1 VATPTVET
9 LKATGRQ
16 YARQPV
22 NIALLLILPPLF
34 VLGLSSAIA
43 TFSGVLGGN
52 LGERSGSAIG
62 AVWAAALLSSSAAFF
77 LLRASRQA
85 DDRLLI
91 AGLGRPALY
100 ATHAL
105 AGAVLGVGSGTV
117 GFLVVL
123 LTQDIA
129 SPIDLW
135 LAVVVG
141 AVAYEAVGATLAFF
155 VDGDLEGSFIILLVF
170 MLDAFVAGPLG
181 GATGFWPSLFPL
193 HHPSQ
198 IAVDAALTED
208 VDRLRYGWAVVYMLI
223 LLGGAGLA
231 HVRRS
236 G

>member
-1 VATPTVET
+1 MATPTVET

-22 NIALLLILPPLF
+22 NIALLFILPPLF

-52 LGERSGSAIG
+52 LGERSDSAIG
-62 AVWAAALLSSSAAFF
+62 AVWASSLLSASAAFF
-77 LLRASRQA
+77 LLRESRHA

-100 ATHAL
+100 ATHAV
-105 AGAVLGVGSGTV
+105 AGAVLALGSGTV
-117 GFLVVL
+117 GFLAVL
-123 LTQDIA
+123 LSQDIA
-129 SPIDLW
+129 SPVDLW
-135 LAVVVG
+135 LAIVAG
-141 AVAYEAVGATLAFF
+141 ALAYEAMGATLAFF
-155 VDGDLEGSFIILLVF
+155 VEGDLEGSFIIILVF

-181 GATGFWPSLFPL
+181 GATGFWPNLFPL

-198 IAVDAALTED
+198 IAVEAALTAD
-208 VDRLRYGWAVVYMLI
+208 VDRLRYGWAMAYTAI

-231 HVRRS
+231 HLRR
-236 G
+236 GE

>member
-1 VATPTVET
+1 MASATVET
-9 LKATGRQ
+9 LRAAGRQ
-16 YARQPV
+16 YARQPT

-34 VLGLSSAIA
+34 VLGLSSAIS

-62 AVWAAALLSSSAAFF
+62 AVWSSALLSSSAAFF

-85 DDRLLI
+85 DERLLI

-100 ATHAL
+100 ASHAL

-117 GFLVVL
+117 GFVVVL
-123 LTQDIA
+123 VSQDIA

-135 LAVVVG
+135 LAIVAG
-141 AVAYEAVGATLAFF
+141 ALAYEAMGATLAFF
-155 VDGDLEGSFIILLVF
+155 VDGDLEGSFIIILVF

-181 GATGFWPSLFPL
+181 GATGFWPNLFPL

-198 IAVDAALTED
+198 IAIEAALTED
-208 VDRLRYGWAVVYMLI
+208 VDRLRYGWAMAYAVV

-231 HVRRS
+231 HLRRS